1 MEIQQIRNATNKIK
15 FGGVT
20 FLLDPWL
27 ADKGSMGSFDDI
39 SQENYQVPD
48 PVKMVLPMPFTA
60 CPCPEKKSGK
70 EWMLI
75 SSPISI
81 QITLM
86 WRQMVR

>member
-48 PVKMVLPMPFTA
+48 PVKMVLPMPLRLA
-60 CPCPEKKSGK
+60 PVQRKNQGRSGC
-70 EWMLI
+70 LYRHPYP
-75 SSPISI
+75 SRSH
-81 QITLM
+81 
-86 WRQMVR
+86 

>member
-48 PVKMVLPMPFTA
+48 PVKMVLPMPFYGL
-60 CPCPEKKSGK
+60 PLSREKNQGRSGC
-70 EWMLI
+70 LYRHPYP
-75 SSPISI
+75 SRSH
-81 QITLM
+81 
-86 WRQMVR
+86 